1 MEKTFSIIIV
11 SAIIML
17 ILDAIYLTSSS
28 AFFSNIVANI
38 QRTALILKP
47 MGAIVCYIFLIFG
60 LYYFILKD
68 KRSPADAFL
77 LGIIIYGVYEATNYA
92 ILKKWPVSATI
103 IDTLW
108 GGVLFYLTT
117 WITYNLV

>member
-28 AFFSNIVANI
+28 AFFSNIVTNI

-47 MGAIVCYIFLIFG
+47 VGAIVCYIFLIFG

-68 KRSPADAFL
+68 KRSPVDAFL
-77 LGIIIYGVYEATNYA
+77 LGIIIYGVYESTNYA
-92 ILKKWPVSATI
+92 IFKKWPVSATI

-117 WITYNLV
+117 WITYNLI

>member
-1 MEKTFSIIIV
+1 MEKAFYTILT
-11 SAIIML
+11 SAIVML

-28 AFFSNIVANI
+28 MFFSNIIANI

-47 MGAIVCYIFLIFG
+47 IGALVCYIFLIFG

-68 KRSPADAFL
+68 KRSPEDAFL
-77 LGIIIYGVYEATNYA
+77 FGLIIYGVYESTNYA
-92 ILKKWPVSATI
+92 IFKKWPVSATI

-117 WITYNLV
+117 WITYILI